1 MSLVL
6 LLSTALAATP
16 EDARST
22 FDRFVALSDAW
33 DVAAGGFYAPD
44 AKLVATRDDGT
55 RQEMTGAQMVAMLP
69 KAFEAEKK
77 AGARYEFKEIQV
89 SEESG
94 GFRVRAHRVVHA
106 KCVTDKT
113 FNVLLAERDGSL
125 KIVEESMGITSLSQC
140 PPSEA
145 LSATM
150 TALVAGV
157 EPHLP
162 ITLDEETVLTSVVPR
177 GPGSRRTPRRPG
189 SP

>member
-1 MSLVL
+1 MPGMSPREVL
-6 LLSTALAATP
+6 
-16 EDARST
+16 R
-22 FDRFVALSDAW
+22 
-33 DVAAGGFYAPD
+33 AGRE
-44 AKLVATRDDGT
+44 TRRHADDGT

-69 KAFEAEKK
+69 KASRPKK

-94 GFRVRAHRVVHA
+94 NLVRAHRVVHA
-106 KCVTDKT
+106 V
-113 FNVLLAERDGSL
+113 RDRQDLQRAARRAGREPEDRRGVDGHHFALPVSA
-125 KIVEESMGITSLSQC
+125 
-140 PPSEA
+140 SE

-177 GPGSRRTPRRPG
+177 GPTLVYTLNLKALLPKAWTRRP
-189 SP
+189 